1 MFFLFLNLKPKF
13 RLNIHQKNIYIWVGG
28 GKMLKKTSDFK
39 EQFGRGKQKRDG
51 FSVTY

>member
-1 MFFLFLNLKPKF
+1 M
-13 RLNIHQKNIYIWVGG
+13 YTWVGGWGG

-51 FSVTY
+51 FSGTY